1 MGFLDINLESRVRWD
16 ASTNPSLFPMCHS
29 SFHREKINNIIPR
42 FALSVIPVVERI
54 TWKRMRLVWA
64 ILLCIAFPFA
74 ILYPFADAHIF
85 RHVPID
91 TIIPFDYSNSLLFT
105 SSILFGFTS
114 LIIVSKEWI
123 DKRVWAVLV
132 PPLALIVL
140 SGIAIGNLALGTMSS
155 VEVLVF
161 SSASF
166 NANVVST
173 GFVVGYV
180 TQLLPKQNEKARV

>member
-1 MGFLDINLESRVRWD
+1 MSETDKLR
-16 ASTNPSLFPMCHS
+16 
-29 SFHREKINNIIPR
+29 
-42 FALSVIPVVERI
+42 
-54 TWKRMRLVWA
+54 RMRLVWA

-74 ILYPFADAHIF
+74 ILYSFFDAYIF
-85 RHVPID
+85 RHVPTD
-91 TIIPFDYSNSLLFT
+91 TIVPFELSNSLLFT

-123 DKRVWAVLV
+123 DKRIWSVLI
-132 PPLALIVL
+132 PLLALIIF
-140 SGIAIGNLALGTMSS
+140 SGVTIGNLALGTTNS
-155 VEVLVF
+155 VGVLLL

-180 TQLLPKQNEKARV
+180 THQLPKQNKR

>member
-1 MGFLDINLESRVRWD
+1 VDFLSETDKLR
-16 ASTNPSLFPMCHS
+16 
-29 SFHREKINNIIPR
+29 
-42 FALSVIPVVERI
+42 
-54 TWKRMRLVWA
+54 RMRLVWA

-74 ILYPFADAHIF
+74 ILYPFLDAYIF
-85 RHVPID
+85 KHVPTDI
-91 TIIPFDYSNSLLFT
+91 IIPFELSNSLLFT

-123 DKRVWAVLV
+123 DKRIWAVLI
-132 PPLALIVL
+132 PPLALIIL
-140 SGIAIGNLALGTMSS
+140 SGVAIGNLALGTTNS
-155 VEVLVF
+155 VGVLLL

-180 TQLLPKQNEKARV
+180 AQQLPKQNKK

>member
-1 MGFLDINLESRVRWD
+1 LAVVSGC
-16 ASTNPSLFPMCHS
+16 TNNS
-29 SFHREKINNIIPR
+29 SERKNNIAGLC
-42 FALSVIPVVERI
+42 FDLSVICLTEKAKL
-54 TWKRMRLVWA
+54 KRMRLVWA

-74 ILYPFADAHIF
+74 ILYPFFDAHILK
-85 RHVPID
+85 HVPID
-91 TIIPFDYSNSLLFT
+91 TVVPFEFSNSLLFT

-132 PPLALIVL
+132 PPLTLIIL
-140 SGIAIGNLALGTMSS
+140 SGVAIGNLALGTTNS
-155 VEVLVF
+155 VEVLLF

-180 TQLLPKQNEKARV
+180 TRVLPKKNEK